1 MIFHIAIVDV
11 VVAVVVCNTLFIF
24 SIFSIISFLIGIE
37 LYKYSI
43 FLLINAY
50 RNIVFPITKG
60 QRFVNMI
67 STYG

>member
-11 VVAVVVCNTLFIF
+11 VVAVVVCNTLF
-24 SIFSIISFLIGIE
+24 IFSIISFLIGIE